1 MSYKTIPL
9 VLATLISSLSM
20 STALIAENPE
30 LTETVSK
37 PVTPKALM
45 KQLGETKVSLDTWHK
60 RVLDKQAFLKEVL
73 DESGFTETDLQQ
85 LKAEADSKQA
95 MSVLVELLDEEAE
108 SLETAYEALSPNL
121 VHYQRANHDAPATY
135 TLYSKRWDDF
145 AHEAKDPSMKEL
157 YANWADT
164 ARRMAKSYVTR
175 GKEVDNYIESID
187 EKMQLVSDSRE
198 FFEQVLGFIE
208 VMPSDIGLEIA
219 QFDQRLDLYIKT
231 FRDAA
236 DDMRSVHDR
245 LASPSKSKGTK
256 SDSSAPD
263 ESQVSSRSSRID
275 KMLVSVSPSP
285 NSK

>member
-1 MSYKTIPL
+1 
-9 VLATLISSLSM
+9 
-20 STALIAENPE
+20 
-30 LTETVSK
+30 
-37 PVTPKALM
+37 
-45 KQLGETKVSLDTWHK
+45 
-60 RVLDKQAFLKEVL
+60 
-73 DESGFTETDLQQ
+73 
-85 LKAEADSKQA
+85 
-95 MSVLVELLDEEAE
+95 
-108 SLETAYEALSPNL
+108 
-121 VHYQRANHDAPATY
+121 
-135 TLYSKRWDDF
+135 
-145 AHEAKDPSMKEL
+145 
-157 YANWADT
+157 
-164 ARRMAKSYVTR
+164 MAKSYVTR